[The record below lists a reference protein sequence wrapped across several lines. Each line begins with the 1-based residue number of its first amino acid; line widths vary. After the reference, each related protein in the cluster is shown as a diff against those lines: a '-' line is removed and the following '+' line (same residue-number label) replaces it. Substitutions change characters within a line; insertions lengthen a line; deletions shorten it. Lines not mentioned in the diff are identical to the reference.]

1 MKHLR
6 QFTIIIGISF
16 LGELCHGL
24 IPAPIPASIYGMILL
39 FALLMTGI
47 LKLEQ
52 VKDTGNFLVKIIS
65 VLFICPCVGLLD
77 CWDVI
82 RGNWGSILIITAV
95 SFAVTF
101 AVSGLVTKYWLEKE
115 EAEEHE

>member
-1 MKHLR
+1 MKHLQ
-6 QFTIIIGISF
+6 QFMIIIGISF
-16 LGELCHGL
+16 LGELCHSL

-39 FALLMTGI
+39 FALLITGI

-82 RGNWGSILIITAV
+82 QANWGSILTITVV
-95 SFAVTF
+95 SFAATF
-101 AVSGLVTKYWLEKE
+101 AVSGLVTKYWLKKE
-115 EAEEHE
+115 EAKEHE

>member
-1 MKHLR
+1 MKHLQ
-6 QFTIIIGISF
+6 QFAIIIGISF
-16 LGELCHGL
+16 LGELCHSL

-39 FALLMTGI
+39 FALLATGF

-82 RGNWGSILIITAV
+82 QENLGSILIITVV

-101 AVSGLVTKYWLEKE
+101 AVSGLVTKYWLKKE
-115 EAEEHE
+115 GGERT